1 MKMTK
6 EQMEAEIAT
15 LRAAIESLENEKK
28 ELTKT
33 NTTLYQYCRKMDRQF
48 SQSVK
53 RELSYR
59 EMLFVFNHVQAED
72 LLKEYITKQGLKIQY
87 TSDYNYRAN

>member
-6 EQMEAEIAT
+6 EQMEAEIAM
-15 LRAAIESLENEKK
+15 LRAAIEVLEAEKK
-28 ELTKT
+28 DLQKT
-33 NTTLYQYCRKMDRQF
+33 NTTLYQYCRKMDHQF

-59 EMLFVFNHVQAED
+59 EMLFVFNHAQTED
-72 LLKEYITKQGLKIQY
+72 LLKNYINKQGLKIQY
-87 TSDYNYRAN
+87 SSDYNYRAN

>member
-1 MKMTK
+1 MEMTK
-6 EQMEAEIAT
+6 KQLEAEIEM
-15 LRAAIESLENEKK
+15 LRATIEVLENEKR
-28 ELTKT
+28 ELIKT

-59 EMLFVFNHVQAED
+59 EMLFVFNAAQTKD
-72 LLKEYITKQGLKIQY
+72 LLHEYIGKTGLRIQY
-87 TSDYNYRAN
+87 SAEYNFRSN